1 MKKSKSFISRIKA
14 VKDNH
19 HISIFW
25 FFLPKIILLGTYE
38 SWYPVGIFDL
48 VFIDGDKENYLV
60 YLKLALKNNTISGS
74 VIVVD
79 NIFFHGDVFNDKATH
94 AKGIGAKKVLEY
106 VRKNQKLFSS
116 ISIIPL
122 YDGTLILK
130 KK

>member
-48 VFIDGDKENYLV
+48 VFIDDLVRVSSFAMVSLIIWYLV
-60 YLKLALKNNTISGS
+60 NCLIGLIKNN
-74 VIVVD
+74 
-79 NIFFHGDVFNDKATH
+79 
-94 AKGIGAKKVLEY
+94 KK
-106 VRKNQKLFSS
+106 
-116 ISIIPL
+116 
-122 YDGTLILK
+122 
-130 KK
+130 